1 MAAATVLIAVI
12 FGGVWGALSLLTP
25 GVMNEPSPAKQ
36 HDAASPAPL
45 APSAPAESSPATS
58 SPSQPASEPTPT
70 PADTYFV
77 NVNTESLKDSYF
89 PDEEI
94 TFLVSVENNS
104 GEPIQLEQFPPD
116 IRIEHLPS
124 NTVVNVIY
132 SNGTEE
138 IVPPGQTVSTTVS
151 WDQTDDQGNPVEYG
165 YYHIKPEDIHYNAKQ
180 NTEIFS
186 PIEIQ
191 IVSSD
196 EEKGE

>member
-1 MAAATVLIAVI
+1 
-12 FGGVWGALSLLTP
+12 
-25 GVMNEPSPAKQ
+25 
-36 HDAASPAPL
+36 
-45 APSAPAESSPATS
+45 
-58 SPSQPASEPTPT
+58 
-70 PADTYFV
+70 V
-77 NVNTESLKDSYF
+77 NAESLKDSYL

-116 IRIEHLPS
+116 IQIERSTS
-124 NTVVNVIY
+124 NAVVNVIH
-132 SNGTEE
+132 SNGAEK
-138 IVPPGQTVSTTVS
+138 IVPPGQTVSITIS

-165 YYHIKPEDIHYNAKQ
+165 YYRIKPEDIHYNAKQ